1 MNYYIF
7 PLSVA
12 SISAAWTQSGTR
24 WGTPPSRSGGG
35 GRAED
40 GPLGRTAATGG
51 EMERDRAERAAAADF
66 TCREERRRGV
76 RFVVP
81 EGPLRSGP
89 VNREEAGAGL

>member
-1 MNYYIF
+1 M
-7 PLSVA
+7 
-12 SISAAWTQSGTR
+12 
-24 WGTPPSRSGGG
+24 PPSRSGGG

-51 EMERDRAERAAAADF
+51 EMGRDRAAATDS

-89 VNREEAGAGL
+89 VNLKVAGAGL